1 MKIQEIEKV
10 ALKLS
15 SKERAALSYKLL
27 ESIDAE
33 SQDNIDKIWQQEVEE
48 RYNQITNS
56 LTQTKNSELVIKEAK
71 LKYK

>member
-1 MKIQEIEKV
+1 MKIHEIEKA

-15 SKERAALSYKLL
+15 NKERAALSYKLL

-33 SQDNIDKIWQQEVEE
+33 TQDNIDKIWQQEVEE

-56 LTQTKNSELVIKEAK
+56 LTQTKNGELVIKEAK